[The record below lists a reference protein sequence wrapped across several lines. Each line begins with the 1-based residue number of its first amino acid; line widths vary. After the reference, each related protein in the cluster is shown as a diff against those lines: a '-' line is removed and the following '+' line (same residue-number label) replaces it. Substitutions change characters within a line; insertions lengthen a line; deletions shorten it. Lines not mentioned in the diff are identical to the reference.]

1 MDGYDRRNEWYLL
14 YGTLG
19 QILDGGGTRKLKVLL
34 VGLISLIVSSCGLP
48 APLSWLNYGRTAYDA
63 NQIVKDD
70 ATTADAALSMTT
82 GMDCQLSN
90 VLAGKE
96 VCEEKKKNE
105 HDYLDADHNSDS
117 LCVAP
122 Q

>member
-1 MDGYDRRNEWYLL
+1 M
-14 YGTLG
+14 G

-34 VGLISLIVSSCGLP
+34 VGLISLIVSGCGLP
-48 APLSWLNYGRTAYDA
+48 VPLSWFNYGRTAYDA

-70 ATTADAALSMTT
+70 TTTADVALSMTT
-82 GMDCQLSN
+82 GMDCRISN
-90 VLAGKE
+90 VLDGKE

-105 HDYLDADHNSDS
+105 HDYLDADHNSGS
-117 LCVAP
+117 LCAAP

>member
-1 MDGYDRRNEWYLL
+1 M
-14 YGTLG
+14 
-19 QILDGGGTRKLKVLL
+19 KVLL

-48 APLSWLNYGRTAYDA
+48 APLSWLNYGRTAYDTS
-63 NQIVKDD
+63 QIIKDD
-70 ATTADAALSMTT
+70 TTTADAVLSMTT

-90 VLAGKE
+90 VLASKE

-105 HDYLDADHNSDS
+105 HDYLDADHNSNS
-117 LCVAP
+117 LCAAP

>member
-1 MDGYDRRNEWYLL
+1 M
-14 YGTLG
+14 
-19 QILDGGGTRKLKVLL
+19 
-34 VGLISLIVSSCGLP
+34 GLISLIVSSCGLP
-48 APLSWLNYGRTAYDA
+48 APLSWLNYGRAAYDA

-82 GMDCQLSN
+82 GMDCRISN
-90 VLAGKE
+90 VLDGKE

-105 HDYLDADHNSDS
+105 HDYLDADYNSDS
-117 LCVAP
+117 LCAAP

>member
-1 MDGYDRRNEWYLL
+1 M
-14 YGTLG
+14 
-19 QILDGGGTRKLKVLL
+19 
-34 VGLISLIVSSCGLP
+34 GLISLIVSSCGLP

-82 GMDCQLSN
+82 GMDCQLFN

-117 LCVAP
+117 LCAAP